1 MKKRM
6 KVLALMTAMTLTF
19 SSIPVNAAPQNDTSY
34 SSVLSLK
41 NWWGDFWDKVTGKGD
56 NGTSKEEV
64 SALDL
69 ELVEDE
75 TTVENGD
82 MLRASTYAT
91 DISKAADMKY
101 FPVTMYNYDAKTI
114 NAATHQKE
122 VAANPNLTKW
132 DGIYFNGGTPGEEG
146 FTYTKPEN
154 VEADHP
160 TWGNL
165 LDSGKTYYRDE
176 ECTNQVHVETIT
188 GDTWV
193 KKTPTC
199 KTLIGTDSDNWV
211 KTAYYYTPDNGTNYH
226 PVYAKRSKGLWGVKI
241 YTWGYSESD
250 SASDVKNI
258 QEQKE
263 SFLSND
269 SVNISVYQK
278 ETDTIGYRLLDSQN
292 TKLERTD
299 STNISDQVTTML
311 YHKVAGT
318 INVGPLHYAAWNF
331 WTGNI
336 GINGEGTSGAGGN
349 GNRVYSGLV
358 QDKLDAN
365 KNIQFNKTE
374 PGIFD
379 SNEKIKNIYTNV
391 QMPFQYNNGTY
402 TFDSSQMN
410 ARFKGAP
417 TSNTSLTFYPAP
429 QTNDQDYGDG
439 STTVWMPFTD
449 KQNINGEG
457 GCDYHFGMNATI
469 PFTMTSDGKMKT
481 GDPNSEDITFSFSGD
496 DDVWIFIDGQL
507 VLDLGGIHNRVDAT
521 LNFAENTWKLFK
533 SDLNTYNREVS
544 DVNGSPVS
552 GKIFNDD
559 TGNGKINQDRVTFA
573 AKDSHDLTVFYL
585 ERGAGSSNCKIQ
597 FNLPMKD
604 TVSVQKQVSETD
616 SAGLK
621 LSDDTLTSINAR
633 DYEFT
638 LYKDGKPVQNTNY
651 NLLNADGQYVQTG
664 STDKNGHFKI
674 KNKQT
679 AKFVG
684 EIGTDTS
691 YYIVENTLGDTW
703 TKPAYT
709 WSYEMT
715 NGASK
720 TEEANGYTSMK
731 IRASGSN
738 EAQDSLS
745 FVCKNTMEHVGNTT
759 LTPQDDEIVID
770 YGLPV
775 EIDVLKNDVAL
786 NASEKTLESVVTEG
800 EGAPKYGNATVKNGK
815 ITYQLTKP
823 LDGVEVL
830 TYTVK
835 ATADNGVETD
845 NKTATA
851 KVYIIPATTM
861 YYEDNFSN
869 FVTFEEKSGYAKWS
883 DEGTPQTDLQ
893 EPGVVGTVGDS
904 PYGSDKA
911 YIKDGQD
918 SNGTSKHVNTQNA
931 AAQFKYTFTGEGTT
945 FFARTTNNSAYMK
958 VVITDQGGNIVYTG
972 MRDTSYKTDNNT
984 TTLYNIPVFSW
995 YAENY
1000 GTYTV
1005 TVSLA
1010 KKGNTKF
1017 GSDFW
1022 LDGIRVYKPIN
1033 INDVNYGL
1041 VDAAYGTDGEA
1052 NCTVAT
1058 LREKLIAEAMYED
1071 KNGKLIWSEVDQKNG
1086 NFVLFTDTNGAIIE
1100 ASEYVSNGPKE
1111 EVYLNEGQKISFALK
1126 NWDTNANKLYFGIK
1140 APMGAGAVEINSNRL
1155 EIKNATDC
1163 YYDISEYIT
1172 IKKEEDGGTIG
1183 TVEVKAV
1190 NGLISVTNLKATG
1203 NVEFTLV
1210 GGDNI
1215 DVPEGETVTE

>member
-1 MKKRM
+1 
-6 KVLALMTAMTLTF
+6 
-19 SSIPVNAAPQNDTSY
+19 
-34 SSVLSLK
+34 
-41 NWWGDFWDKVTGKGD
+41 
-56 NGTSKEEV
+56 
-64 SALDL
+64 
-69 ELVEDE
+69 
-75 TTVENGD
+75 
-82 MLRASTYAT
+82 
-91 DISKAADMKY
+91 
-101 FPVTMYNYDAKTI
+101 
-114 NAATHQKE
+114 
-122 VAANPNLTKW
+122 
-132 DGIYFNGGTPGEEG
+132 
-146 FTYTKPEN
+146 
-154 VEADHP
+154 
-160 TWGNL
+160 
-165 LDSGKTYYRDE
+165 
-176 ECTNQVHVETIT
+176 
-188 GDTWV
+188 
-193 KKTPTC
+193 
-199 KTLIGTDSDNWV
+199 
-211 KTAYYYTPDNGTNYH
+211 
-226 PVYAKRSKGLWGVKI
+226 
-241 YTWGYSESD
+241 
-250 SASDVKNI
+250 
-258 QEQKE
+258 
-263 SFLSND
+263 
-269 SVNISVYQK
+269 
-278 ETDTIGYRLLDSQN
+278 
-292 TKLERTD
+292 
-299 STNISDQVTTML
+299 
-311 YHKVAGT
+311 
-318 INVGPLHYAAWNF
+318 
-331 WTGNI
+331 
-336 GINGEGTSGAGGN
+336 
-349 GNRVYSGLV
+349 
-358 QDKLDAN
+358 
-365 KNIQFNKTE
+365 
-374 PGIFD
+374 
-379 SNEKIKNIYTNV
+379 
-391 QMPFQYNNGTY
+391 MPFQYNNGTY

-439 STTVWMPFTD
+439 STTVWMPFID

-533 SDLNTYNREVS
+533 SDLNTYNKEVS

-703 TKPAYT
+703 KEPAYT
-709 WSYEMT
+709 WSHEMT
-715 NGASK
+715 NGASE

-731 IRASGSN
+731 IQASGSN

-745 FVCKNTMEHVGNTT
+745 FVCKNTMEHVDNTT

-786 NASEKTLESVVTEG
+786 NASKKTLESVVTEG

-835 ATADNGVETD
+835 ATADNSVETD

-869 FVTFEEKSGYAKWS
+869 FVTFEEKSGYATWS

-984 TTLYNIPVFSW
+984 TT
-995 YAENY
+995 
-1000 GTYTV
+1000 
-1005 TVSLA
+1005 
-1010 KKGNTKF
+1010 
-1017 GSDFW
+1017 
-1022 LDGIRVYKPIN
+1022 
-1033 INDVNYGL
+1033 
-1041 VDAAYGTDGEA
+1041 
-1052 NCTVAT
+1052 
-1058 LREKLIAEAMYED
+1058 
-1071 KNGKLIWSEVDQKNG
+1071 
-1086 NFVLFTDTNGAIIE
+1086 
-1100 ASEYVSNGPKE
+1100 
-1111 EVYLNEGQKISFALK
+1111 
-1126 NWDTNANKLYFGIK
+1126 
-1140 APMGAGAVEINSNRL
+1140 
-1155 EIKNATDC
+1155 
-1163 YYDISEYIT
+1163 
-1172 IKKEEDGGTIG
+1172 
-1183 TVEVKAV
+1183 
-1190 NGLISVTNLKATG
+1190 
-1203 NVEFTLV
+1203 
-1210 GGDNI
+1210 
-1215 DVPEGETVTE
+1215 

>member
-56 NGTSKEEV
+56 NRTSKEEV
-64 SALDL
+64 PALDL

-91 DISKAADMKY
+91 DTSKAADTKY
-101 FPVTMYNYDAKTI
+101 FPVTMYNYDAETI

-122 VAANPNLTKW
+122 VVANPNLTKW
-132 DGIYFNGGTPGEEG
+132 DGIYFNGGTPGAEG

-165 LDSGKTYYRDE
+165 LDSGETYYRDE
-176 ECTNQVHVETIT
+176 ECTNQVHVETVT
-188 GDTWV
+188 GD
-193 KKTPTC
+193 KYIEQKQKPTC
-199 KTLIGTDSDNWV
+199 AKLLNENSNSWIQTN
-211 KTAYYYTPDNGTNYH
+211 YYYKVNDNYYRLYAQRSEKWLNYT
-226 PVYAKRSKGLWGVKI
+226 YK
-241 YTWGYSESD
+241 WGYSVTD
-250 SASDVKNI
+250 SQENVTHIKDEIGVVVPGGAYPNI
-258 QEQKE
+258 P
-263 SFLSND
+263 
-269 SVNISVYQK
+269 VYK
-278 ETDTIGYRLLDSQN
+278 LTTDTIGYHLLDSQN
-292 TKLERTD
+292 KELERTD

-336 GINGEGTSGAGGN
+336 GDNGEGAYGAGGN

-417 TSNTSLTFYPAP
+417 TSNTSLTFYRAP

-449 KQNINGEG
+449 EQNINGEG

-533 SDLNTYNREVS
+533 SDLNTYNEEVS

-559 TGNGKINQDRVTFA
+559 TENGKINQDRVTFA

-616 SAGLK
+616 SAGQK

-684 EIGTDTS
+684 EIGTNTS

-745 FVCKNTMEHVGNTT
+745 FVCKNTMAHVGNTT

-786 NASEKTLESVVTEG
+786 NASKKTLESVVTEG
-800 EGAPKYGNATVKNGK
+800 EGAPKYGNATVENGK

-835 ATADNGVETD
+835 ATADNSVETD

-861 YYEDNFSN
+861 YYEDNFLN
-869 FVTFEEKSGYAKWS
+869 FVTFEEKLGYARWS

-911 YIKDGQD
+911 YIKDGKD

-1071 KNGKLIWSEVDQKNG
+1071 KNGKLIWSEVDQENG

>member
-1 MKKRM
+1 M
-6 KVLALMTAMTLTF
+6 
-19 SSIPVNAAPQNDTSY
+19 
-34 SSVLSLK
+34 
-41 NWWGDFWDKVTGKGD
+41 
-56 NGTSKEEV
+56 
-64 SALDL
+64 

-154 VEADHP
+154 VEADYP

-165 LDSGKTYYRDE
+165 LDSGETYYRDE

-199 KTLIGTDSDNWV
+199 KTLIGTESDNWV

-226 PVYAKRSKGLWGVKI
+226 PVYAKRSKGALVVKI

-250 SASDVKNI
+250 SASDVKKI

-263 SFLSND
+263 RFWSSDL
-269 SVNISVYQK
+269 VNISVYQK
-278 ETDTIGYRLLDSQN
+278 EIDTIGYRLLDSQN
-292 TKLERTD
+292 TELERTD
-299 STNISDQVTTML
+299 STNTSDRVKTML

-318 INVGPLHYAAWNF
+318 INVAPLHYAAWNF

-336 GINGEGTSGAGGN
+336 GDNGEGAYGAGGN

-533 SDLNTYNREVS
+533 SDLNTYNEEVS

-703 TKPAYT
+703 KEPAYT
-709 WSYEMT
+709 WSHEMT

-745 FVCKNTMEHVGNTT
+745 FVCKNTMAHVGNTT

-800 EGAPKYGNATVKNGK
+800 EGAPKYGNATVENGK

-835 ATADNGVETD
+835 ATADSGVETD

-869 FVTFEEKSGYAKWS
+869 FVTFEEKSGYATWS

-1071 KNGKLIWSEVDQKNG
+1071 KNGKLIWSEVDQENG

>member
-226 PVYAKRSKGLWGVKI
+226 PVYAKRSKGSWGVKI

-318 INVGPLHYAAWNF
+318 INVAPLHYAAWNF

-336 GINGEGTSGAGGN
+336 GDNGEGAYGAGGN

-410 ARFKGAP
+410 ARFTGAP

-429 QTNDQDYGDG
+429 QTNDQNYGDG

-449 KQNINGEG
+449 EQNINGEG

-521 LNFAENTWKLFK
+521 LNFAKNTWKLFK
-533 SDLNTYNREVS
+533 SDLNTYNEEVS

-616 SAGLK
+616 SAGQK

-638 LYKDGKPVQNTNY
+638 LYKDGTPVQNTNY

-684 EIGTDTS
+684 EIGTNTS

-703 TKPAYT
+703 TEPAYT
-709 WSYEMT
+709 WSHEIT

-731 IRASGSN
+731 IQASGSN

-745 FVCKNTMEHVGNTT
+745 FVCKNTMEHVNNTT

-786 NASEKTLESVVTEG
+786 NASKKTLESVVTEG

-835 ATADNGVETD
+835 ATADNSVETD

-869 FVTFEEKSGYAKWS
+869 FVTFEEKLGYARWS

-918 SNGTSKHVNTQNA
+918 SNGTSKYVKTETNW
-931 AAQFKYTFTGEGTT
+931 AQFRYTFTGEGTT
-945 FFARTTNNSAYMK
+945 FFARTTNNSGYMR
-958 VVITDQGGNIVYTG
+958 VIIKDKDTGEKVYTG
-972 MRDTSYKTDNNT
+972 YRDTSYKTNDNST
-984 TTLYNIPVFSW
+984 MLYNIPVFSW

-1000 GTYTV
+1000 GTYEV
-1005 TVSLA
+1005 IVSLS
-1010 KKGNTKF
+1010 KKTGNYGT
-1017 GSDFW
+1017 DFW
-1022 LDGIRVYKPIN
+1022 LDGVRVYKPLN
-1033 INDVNYGL
+1033 EMDTNYDL
-1041 VDAAYGTDGEA
+1041 AQAAYATDGEA

-1071 KNGKLIWSEVDQKNG
+1071 ENGELIWSVKDQENG
-1086 NFVLFTDTNGAIIE
+1086 NFVVFTDTNGEIKN

-1111 EVYLNEGQKISFALK
+1111 EVYLNKGQKISFGLK
-1126 NWDTNANKLYFGIK
+1126 DWNSNEHKLYLGLK
-1140 APMGAGAVEINSNRL
+1140 APMGNATVKINGHLLSIQNS
-1155 EIKNATDC
+1155 TDC
-1163 YYDISEYIT
+1163 YYDISDYIKVT
-1172 IKKEEDGGTIG
+1172 AEGNGA
-1183 TVEVKAV
+1183 VEIETTD
-1190 NGLISVTNLKATG
+1190 GLISVTNLKATG
-1203 NVEFTLV
+1203 NVEFILV
-1210 GGDNI
+1210 GGGDI
-1215 DVPEGETVTE
+1215 EVPEGESVTE

>member
-1 MKKRM
+1 M
-6 KVLALMTAMTLTF
+6 
-19 SSIPVNAAPQNDTSY
+19 
-34 SSVLSLK
+34 
-41 NWWGDFWDKVTGKGD
+41 
-56 NGTSKEEV
+56 
-64 SALDL
+64 

-154 VEADHP
+154 VEADYP

-165 LDSGKTYYRDE
+165 LDSGETYYRDE

-199 KTLIGTDSDNWV
+199 KTLIGTESDNWV

-226 PVYAKRSKGLWGVKI
+226 PVYAKRSKGALVVKI

-250 SASDVKNI
+250 SASDVKKI

-263 SFLSND
+263 RFWSSDL
-269 SVNISVYQK
+269 VNISVYQK
-278 ETDTIGYRLLDSQN
+278 EIDTIGYRLLDSQN
-292 TKLERTD
+292 TELERTD
-299 STNISDQVTTML
+299 STNTSDRVKTML

-318 INVGPLHYAAWNF
+318 INVAPLHYAAWNF

-336 GINGEGTSGAGGN
+336 GDNGEGAYGAGGN

-533 SDLNTYNREVS
+533 SDLNTYNEEVS

-684 EIGTDTS
+684 EIGTNTS

-703 TKPAYT
+703 TEPAYT
-709 WSYEMT
+709 WSHEMT
-715 NGASK
+715 NDASE

-731 IRASGSN
+731 IQASGSN
-738 EAQDSLS
+738 EAQYSLS
-745 FVCKNTMEHVGNTT
+745 FVCKNTMEHVDNTT

-786 NASEKTLESVVTEG
+786 NASKKTLESVVTEG

-869 FVTFEEKSGYAKWS
+869 FVTFEEKSGYATWS

-1071 KNGKLIWSEVDQKNG
+1071 KNGKLIWSEVDQENG

>member
-64 SALDL
+64 PALDL

-132 DGIYFNGGTPGEEG
+132 DGIYFNNGAPGEEG

-154 VEADHP
+154 VEADYP

-165 LDSGKTYYRDE
+165 LDSGETYYKDE

-199 KTLIGTDSDNWV
+199 KTLIGTKSDNWV

-226 PVYAKRSKGLWGVKI
+226 PVYAKLSINWTGTKI

-250 SASDVKNI
+250 SVSDVKKI
-258 QEQKE
+258 REQKE
-263 SFLSND
+263 TIFGDQLI
-269 SVNISVYQK
+269 NISVYQK
-278 ETDTIGYRLLDSQN
+278 EIGTIGYRLLDSQN
-292 TKLERTD
+292 AELERTD
-299 STNISDQVTTML
+299 PTNTSAQVRTML

-318 INVGPLHYAAWNF
+318 INVGPLNYAAWNF

-336 GINGEGTSGAGGN
+336 GSNGECANGAGEN

-391 QMPFQYNNGTY
+391 QMPFQYDNGTY

-417 TSNTSLTFYPAP
+417 TSNTRLAFYSEP
-429 QTNDQDYGDG
+429 QTNTQDYGDG

-449 KQNINGEG
+449 KQKIKGEG

-533 SDLNTYNREVS
+533 SDLNTYNKEVS

-621 LSDDTLTSINAR
+621 LSDDILTSINAR

-684 EIGTDTS
+684 EIGTNTS
-691 YYIVENTLGDTW
+691 YHIVENTLGDTW

-709 WSYEMT
+709 WSHEMT
-715 NGASK
+715 NGVSE

-731 IRASGSN
+731 IKASGSN

-745 FVCKNTMEHVGNTT
+745 FVCKNTMEHVDNTT

-786 NASEKTLESVVTEG
+786 NASKKTLESVVNEG
-800 EGAPKYGNATVKNGK
+800 EGAPKYGNATVENGK
-815 ITYQLTKP
+815 IIYQLTKP

-835 ATADNGVETD
+835 ATANNGVEAD

-883 DEGTPQTDLQ
+883 DEGIPQTNLQ

-911 YIKDGQD
+911 YITDGQD

-995 YAENY
+995 YSENY

-1033 INDVNYGL
+1033 INDVNYEL
-1041 VDAAYGTDGEA
+1041 ADAAYGTDGEA

-1058 LREKLIAEAMYED
+1058 LREKLIVEAMYED
-1071 KNGKLIWSEVDQKNG
+1071 ENGKLIWSEADRNNG

-1111 EVYLNEGQKISFALK
+1111 EVYLNKGQKISFALK

-1140 APMGAGAVEINSNRL
+1140 APMGAGEVEINSNKL

-1190 NGLISVTNLKATG
+1190 DGLISVTNLKATG

>member
-56 NGTSKEEV
+56 NRTSKEEV
-64 SALDL
+64 PALDL

-91 DISKAADMKY
+91 DTSKAADMKY

-132 DGIYFNGGTPGEEG
+132 DGIYFNNGTPGEEG

-154 VEADHP
+154 VEADYP

-165 LDSGKTYYRDE
+165 LDSGETYYRDE

-199 KTLIGTDSDNWV
+199 KTLIGTESDNWV

-226 PVYAKRSKGLWGVKI
+226 PVYAKCSKELWIVKI

-250 SASDVKNI
+250 SASDVKKI

-269 SVNISVYQK
+269 LVNISVYQK
-278 ETDTIGYRLLDSQN
+278 EIGTIGYRLLDSQN
-292 TKLERTD
+292 VELDRTD
-299 STNISDQVTTML
+299 STNTSDRVKTML

-336 GINGEGTSGAGGN
+336 GSNGEGANGAGGN

-883 DEGTPQTDLQ
+883 DKGTPQTDLQ

-1071 KNGKLIWSEVDQKNG
+1071 KNGKLIWSEVDQENG

>member
-122 VAANPNLTKW
+122 VVANPNLTKW

-154 VEADHP
+154 VEADYP

-165 LDSGKTYYRDE
+165 LDSGETYYGDE

-199 KTLIGTDSDNWV
+199 KTLIGTESDNWV

-226 PVYAKRSKGLWGVKI
+226 PVYAKCSKELWIVKI

-250 SASDVKNI
+250 SASDVKKI

-269 SVNISVYQK
+269 LVNISVYQK
-278 ETDTIGYRLLDSQN
+278 EIGTIGYRLLDSQN
-292 TKLERTD
+292 VELDRTD
-299 STNISDQVTTML
+299 STNTSDRVKTML

-336 GINGEGTSGAGGN
+336 GSNGEGANDAGGN

-544 DVNGSPVS
+544 DVNDGPVS

-616 SAGLK
+616 SAGLE

>member
-64 SALDL
+64 PALDL

-101 FPVTMYNYDAKTI
+101 FPVTMYNYDAQTI

-122 VAANPNLTKW
+122 VVANPNLTKW

-154 VEADHP
+154 VEADYP

-165 LDSGKTYYRDE
+165 LDSGETYYRDE
-176 ECTNQVHVETIT
+176 ECTNQVHVETVT
-188 GDTWV
+188 GD
-193 KKTPTC
+193 KYIEQKQKPTC
-199 KTLIGTDSDNWV
+199 AKLLNKNFNSWIQTN
-211 KTAYYYTPDNGTNYH
+211 YYYKVNDNYYRLYAQRSGKRLNYT
-226 PVYAKRSKGLWGVKI
+226 YK
-241 YTWGYSESD
+241 WGYSVTD
-250 SASDVKNI
+250 SQENVTHIKDEIGVVVPGGAYPNI
-258 QEQKE
+258 P
-263 SFLSND
+263 
-269 SVNISVYQK
+269 VYK
-278 ETDTIGYRLLDSQN
+278 LTTDTIGYRLLDSQN

-299 STNISDQVTTML
+299 STNTSDRVKTML

-318 INVGPLHYAAWNF
+318 INVAPLHYAAWNF

-336 GINGEGTSGAGGN
+336 GDNGEGAYGAGGN

-410 ARFKGAP
+410 ARFTGAP
-417 TSNTSLTFYPAP
+417 TSNTSLTFYRAP
-429 QTNDQDYGDG
+429 QTNDQNYGDG
-439 STTVWMPFTD
+439 SKTVWMPFTD
-449 KQNINGEG
+449 EQNINGEG

-521 LNFAENTWKLFK
+521 LNFAKNTWKLFK
-533 SDLNTYNREVS
+533 SDLNTYNEEVS
-544 DVNGSPVS
+544 DVNGRPVS

-703 TKPAYT
+703 KEPAYT
-709 WSYEMT
+709 WSHEMT
-715 NGASK
+715 NAASE

-731 IRASGSN
+731 IQASGSN

-745 FVCKNTMEHVGNTT
+745 FVCKNTMEHVDNTT

-786 NASEKTLESVVTEG
+786 NARKKTLESVVTEG

-869 FVTFEEKSGYAKWS
+869 FVTFEEKSGYATWS
-883 DEGTPQTDLQ
+883 DQGTPQTDLQ

-918 SNGTSKHVNTQNA
+918 SNGTSKCVNTETKW
-931 AAQFKYTFTGEGTT
+931 AQFRYTFTGEGTT
-945 FFARTTNNSAYMK
+945 FFARTTNNSGYMR
-958 VVITDQGGNIVYTG
+958 VIIKDKATGEKVYTG
-972 MRDTSYKTDNNT
+972 YRDTSYKTNDNST
-984 TTLYNIPVFSW
+984 MLYNIPVFSW

-1000 GTYTV
+1000 GTYEV
-1005 TVSLA
+1005 IVSLS
-1010 KKGNTKF
+1010 KKTGNYGT
-1017 GSDFW
+1017 DFW
-1022 LDGIRVYKPIN
+1022 LDGVRVYKPLN
-1033 INDVNYGL
+1033 EMDTNYDL
-1041 VDAAYGTDGEA
+1041 AQAAYATDGEA

-1071 KNGKLIWSEVDQKNG
+1071 ENGELIWSVKDQENG
-1086 NFVLFTDTNGAIIE
+1086 NFVVFTDTNGEIKN

-1111 EVYLNEGQKISFALK
+1111 EVYLNKGQKISFGLK
-1126 NWDTNANKLYFGIK
+1126 DWNSNEHKLYLGLK
-1140 APMGAGAVEINSNRL
+1140 APMGNATVKINGHLLSIQNS
-1155 EIKNATDC
+1155 TDC
-1163 YYDISEYIT
+1163 YYDISDYIKVT
-1172 IKKEEDGGTIG
+1172 AEGNGA
-1183 TVEVKAV
+1183 VEIETTD
-1190 NGLISVTNLKATG
+1190 GLISVTNLKATG
-1203 NVEFTLV
+1203 NVEFILV
-1210 GGDNI
+1210 GGGDI
-1215 DVPEGETVTE
+1215 EVPEGESVTE

>member
-199 KTLIGTDSDNWV
+199 KTLIGTESDNWV

-263 SFLSND
+263 GLLSSD

-278 ETDTIGYRLLDSQN
+278 EIGTIGYRLLDSQN
-292 TKLERTD
+292 AELERTD
-299 STNISDQVTTML
+299 TDSTNTSDCVKTML

-336 GINGEGTSGAGGN
+336 GSNGEGANGAGGN

-402 TFDSSQMN
+402 TFDSSRMN

-417 TSNTSLTFYPAP
+417 TSNTSLKFYPVP
-429 QTNDQDYGDG
+429 QTNNQNYGDG

-449 KQNINGEG
+449 KQNISGEG

-544 DVNGSPVS
+544 DVNDGPVS

-616 SAGLK
+616 SAGLN

-709 WSYEMT
+709 WSHEMT

-835 ATADNGVETD
+835 ATADNSVETD

-869 FVTFEEKSGYAKWS
+869 FVTFEGKSGYAKWS
-883 DEGTPQTDLQ
+883 DKGTSQTDLQ

-911 YIKDGQD
+911 YITDGQD
-918 SNGTSKHVNTQNA
+918 SNGTSKYVNTEANW
-931 AAQFKYTFTGEGTT
+931 AQFRYTFTGEGTT
-945 FFARTTNNSAYMK
+945 FFARTTNNSGYMR
-958 VVITDQGGNIVYTG
+958 VIIKDKDTGKKVYTG
-972 MRDTSYKTDNNT
+972 YRDTSYKTNDNST
-984 TTLYNIPVFSW
+984 MLYNIPVFSW

-1000 GTYTV
+1000 GTYEV
-1005 TVSLA
+1005 IVSLS
-1010 KKGNTKF
+1010 KKTGNYGT
-1017 GSDFW
+1017 DFW
-1022 LDGIRVYKPIN
+1022 LDGVRVYKPLN
-1033 INDVNYGL
+1033 EMDTNYDL
-1041 VDAAYGTDGEA
+1041 AQAAYATDGEA

-1071 KNGKLIWSEVDQKNG
+1071 ENGELIWSVKDQENG
-1086 NFVLFTDTNGAIIE
+1086 NFVVFTDTNGEIKN

-1111 EVYLNEGQKISFALK
+1111 EVYLNQGQKISFGLK
-1126 NWDTNANKLYFGIK
+1126 DWNSNEHKLYLGLK
-1140 APMGAGAVEINSNRL
+1140 APMGNATVKINGHSLSIQNS
-1155 EIKNATDC
+1155 TDC
-1163 YYDISEYIT
+1163 YYDISDYIKVT
-1172 IKKEEDGGTIG
+1172 AEGNGA
-1183 TVEVKAV
+1183 VEIETTD
-1190 NGLISVTNLKATG
+1190 GLISVTNLKATG
-1203 NVEFTLV
+1203 NVEFILV
-1210 GGDNI
+1210 GGGDI
-1215 DVPEGETVTE
+1215 EVPEGESVTE

>member
-56 NGTSKEEV
+56 NRTSKEEV
-64 SALDL
+64 PALDL

-91 DISKAADMKY
+91 DTSKAADTKY

-122 VAANPNLTKW
+122 VVANPNLTKW

-154 VEADHP
+154 VEADYP

-165 LDSGKTYYRDE
+165 LDSGKTYYRNE
-176 ECTNQVHVETIT
+176 ECTNQVHVETVT
-188 GDTWV
+188 GD
-193 KKTPTC
+193 KYIERKPTC
-199 KTLIGTDSDNWV
+199 DKLLNENSNSWIQTN
-211 KTAYYYTPDNGTNYH
+211 YYYKVNDNYYRL
-226 PVYAKRSKGLWGVKI
+226 YAQRSAKWP
-241 YTWGYSESD
+241 YTYKWGYSVTD
-250 SASDVKNI
+250 SQGDVTHITDETGVALPGMKYPNI
-258 QEQKE
+258 P
-263 SFLSND
+263 
-269 SVNISVYQK
+269 VYK
-278 ETDTIGYRLLDSQN
+278 LTTDTIGYRLLDSQN
-292 TKLERTD
+292 TEFDRTD

-481 GDPNSEDITFSFSGD
+481 GDPSSEDITFSFSGD

-703 TKPAYT
+703 KEPAYT
-709 WSYEMT
+709 WSHEMT
-715 NGASK
+715 NGASE

-731 IRASGSN
+731 IQASGSN

-745 FVCKNTMEHVGNTT
+745 FVCKNTMEHVDNTT

-786 NASEKTLESVVTEG
+786 NASKKTLESVVTEG

-869 FVTFEEKSGYAKWS
+869 FVTFEEKSGYATWS

-1071 KNGKLIWSEVDQKNG
+1071 KNGKLIWSEVDQENG